1 MSPPRLTLFESG
13 ASQALDA
20 VAHRVLDADCIAVH
34 PCDGSQHVAAS
45 FRIPSPNDDIAAF
58 CGRQAS
64 TFSVEW
70 NGDHAADK
78 LVVPKSNGAVP

>member
-20 VAHRVLDADCIAVH
+20 LAHRVLDADCIAVH
-34 PCDGSQHVAAS
+34 PCDGSQHVAA
-45 FRIPSPNDDIAAF
+45 
-58 CGRQAS
+58 
-64 TFSVEW
+64 
-70 NGDHAADK
+70 ADK